1 MTYQKMLQYKKAHVE
16 LLEII
21 NNLSPEDKEKIP
33 RKVLNKL
40 KKDIDFDYKFI
51 YDNTKQ
57 IFEQNLM
64 DETKALLIQVYA
76 KYIAPENENELWKK
90 YNNICL
96 DKIEKKRKEQYS
108 PDNVFD
114 NKSITGKECVEEMSL
129 TQYKPYSSRTI
140 WGKIKNFIKTILKI
154 K

>member
-76 KYIAPENENELWKK
+76 KYIAPENETELWKK

-114 NKSITGKECVEEMSL
+114 NKSITRKECVEEMSL
-129 TQYKPYSSRTI
+129 AQYKPYSSRTI

>member
-114 NKSITGKECVEEMSL
+114 NKSIRKGNNETSL
-129 TQYKPYSSRTI
+129 IQYKPHSSKTI
-140 WGKIKNFIKTILKI
+140 FEKIRNVIEKILKI
-154 K
+154 R

>member
-21 NNLSPEDKEKIP
+21 NNLSLEDKEKIP

-57 IFEQNLM
+57 ISEQNLM

-76 KYIAPENENELWKK
+76 KYIAPENETELWKK

-96 DKIEKKRKEQYS
+96 DKIEKKRKERYS

-114 NKSITGKECVEEMSL
+114 NKSIRKGNNETSL
-129 TQYKPYSSRTI
+129 IEYKPHSNKTI
-140 WGKIKNFIKTILKI
+140 FEKIRNVIEKILKI
-154 K
+154 R